1 MPDLS
6 AADVTTIVAGLALL
20 WLVPGYVIWLRW
32 PRPTAARTTARTPPV
47 DIIVPTFNEAAFI
60 AGKIANLRAVAYPA
74 DAVHVWIVDG
84 ASDDGT
90 PEIAEGAIA
99 GDPRFHLLRARTADK
114 THQLNVA
121 LRHVS
126 GEWVVVSD
134 ADARLGADTLRAM
147 IAAGLDE
154 VAVVGAQVRPVTAHP
169 VEQMHWH
176 ITNRLRIHESR
187 RGGAAVAAPC
197 YMFRRSLLRTFPD
210 DVVADDIH
218 VTFAAALGVA
228 RAVMIAGAV
237 DELRTPQTVAALI
250 GHKIRK
256 SRAYIREILRFLP
269 HVGRMRAPS
278 SSILLWRAAHL
289 SVVPVLVVLEL
300 ALFSVRVGSS
310 AMSVTTLGAAAAVLA
325 LVSALAGAQRAIRL
339 LVAVTLTL
347 VLTFSM
353 LVALVGYPVMAQTAS
368 FPRLAPP
375 RRRRRPEGA
384 V

>member
-1 MPDLS
+1 MS
-6 AADVTTIVAGLALL
+6 AADVTAILGGLALL

-32 PRPTAARTTARTPPV
+32 PRRSDARTSTRTPPV
-47 DIIVPTFNEAAFI
+47 DIIVPTFNEAAFV
-60 AGKIANLRAVAYPA
+60 AGKIANLRTVAYPA
-74 DAVHVWIVDG
+74 DALQVWIVDG
-84 ASDDGT
+84 GSDDGT

-134 ADARLGADTLRAM
+134 ADSRLGRDTLRAM
-147 IAAGLDE
+147 IAAGVDE
-154 VAVVGAQVRPVTAHP
+154 VAVVGAQVRPVSAHP
-169 VEQMHWH
+169 VEQMHWR
-176 ITNRLRIHESR
+176 ITNRLRMHESR
-187 RGGAAVAAPC
+187 RGGGAAVAAPC
-197 YMFRRSLLRTFPD
+197 YMFRRSLLRAFPD

-218 VTFAAALGVA
+218 VTFAAALRGG

-237 DELRTPQTVAALI
+237 DELRTPQTVVALI

-256 SRAYIREILRFLP
+256 SRAYFREILRFLP
-269 HVGRMRAPS
+269 DVGRMRAPT

-289 SVVPVLVVLEL
+289 TVVPVLVVLEL
-300 ALFSVRVGSS
+300 AFVSARVGSS
-310 AMSVTTLGAAAAVLA
+310 ALSVTTVAAAGTVLA
-325 LVSALAGAQRAIRL
+325 LASALAGAQRTIRV
-339 LVAVTLTL
+339 LVGLALTL

-353 LVALVGYPVMAQTAS
+353 LVALIGYPVMAQSAS

-384 V
+384 I